1 VTNRGIRKPSAFRA
15 ADAKTGGMHGA
26 RVMARRRDV
35 NDTEL
40 AAELADFAGA
50 VAAFPRK
57 VLTADLN
64 RHCGASLRN

>member
-1 VTNRGIRKPSAFRA
+1 VPRNKEALCLPSGENC
-15 ADAKTGGMHGA
+15 TGMHRA
-26 RVMARRRDV
+26 RIMARRRDV

-40 AAELADFAGA
+40 ADFTGA
-50 VAAFPRK
+50 VAFPRK